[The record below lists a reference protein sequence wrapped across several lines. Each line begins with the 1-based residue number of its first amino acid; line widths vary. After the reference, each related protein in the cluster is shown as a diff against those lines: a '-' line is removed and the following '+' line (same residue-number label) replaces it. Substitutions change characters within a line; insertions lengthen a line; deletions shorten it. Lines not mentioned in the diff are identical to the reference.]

1 MTDPFLNALLEYN
14 RSRIVAQNKSS
25 FSKQKRG
32 VQGRHVA
39 DMELKLSLCCSV
51 AFCGVAKFFPGEFL
65 L

>member
-51 AFCGVAKFFPGEFL
+51 AF
-65 L
+65 